1 MLFFNFFNKDKDI
14 HEESSTTHSSCYV
27 FAVGSRSRIH
37 SVCKHKHA
45 GAWLWLW
52 LCTLTSGALTDHG
65 CTMIVRPW
73 AESERARHV
82 SSLSG
87 PLSQAVHT
95 ALSAPGG
102 PHCWSTVAPLPA
114 EVTSASAHA

>member
-37 SVCKHKHA
+37 SVCKYKHA

-95 ALSAPGG
+95 ALSAP
-102 PHCWSTVAPLPA
+102 
-114 EVTSASAHA
+114 